1 MFPQKGFPGKSRKSD
16 ESKRHHPMVRNW
28 INLYTKFRHHPM
40 VRNWINLYTK
50 FRHHP
55 MLRNGINL
63 YTKFRHRPML
73 RNWINLYTKF
83 RHHPMLRNGINLYT
97 KFRHHPM
104 LRNWINLCTKFH
116 LKQTILIFWT
126 KFTPSMKYKKWTSP
140 STSACCISS
149 SNKRPR
155 CFLNFVSYRK

>member
-1 MFPQKGFPGKSRKSD
+1 MDGHLNKQCYIFGPVFPQKGFPGKSRKSD
-16 ESKRHHPMVRNW
+16 ESKRHHPMLRNW

-63 YTKFRHRPML
+63 YTKFRHHPML
-73 RNWINLYTKF
+73 RNWINLY
-83 RHHPMLRNGINLYT
+83 
-97 KFRHHPM
+97 
-104 LRNWINLCTKFH
+104 TKFH

-126 KFTPSMKYKKWTSP
+126 KFAPSMKYKSEHQHLLPHTAFAP
-140 STSACCISS
+140 LISDQGAS
-149 SNKRPR
+149 WISLATENKLYKAP
-155 CFLNFVSYRK
+155 KKT